1 MSTVHRHHIAVIGT
15 GYVGLTAGACLASL
29 GHRVVCADMDP
40 DKVERLTRGEIP
52 ILEESLPELVRE
64 GLDSGLLTFVLG
76 ADKAVRDAETVFVC
90 VGTPMSP
97 DGDLDMTAVDA
108 VADEIRDL
116 LPHGCAL
123 VTKSTV
129 PVGTAARLTRRL
141 DRPDV
146 AVVSNPEFLR
156 EGTSVHDFLHPD
168 RVVVGADDREAA
180 ERVAALYATLD
191 APMVITD
198 AASAELIK
206 YAANCF
212 LAVKLSYVNVI
223 AELCERVGADVG
235 QVATAM
241 GKDHRIGGAFLRPGP
256 GWGGSCLPKDT
267 RAMLRTAE
275 TADVDFQLLRA
286 AIDVNVHQ
294 RERIADKIARLCGT
308 DSATPLDGV
317 RIGVL
322 GLTFKAGTD
331 DMRDSPAV
339 ALAGE
344 LARLGAELVA
354 YDPVLTVG
362 GTPAAPVP
370 DVTVVD
376 DPYEAG
382 KGAACLV
389 LCTEWP
395 EFRDL
400 DWNLMAK
407 ALDRPLVVDTRNHL
421 DPEAL
426 RAAGI
431 AWHGVGVRPVTGL
444 AGDPV
449 TGTADSPVTEQR
461 PAAVPQPG

>member
-1 MSTVHRHHIAVIGT
+1 MRRHNIAVIGT

-40 DKVERLTRGEIP
+40 AKVERLSRGEVP
-52 ILEESLPELVRE
+52 ILEESLPELVRA

-76 ADKAVRDAETVFVC
+76 AGEAVRDAETVFVC
-90 VGTPMSP
+90 VGTPMSQ
-97 DGDLDMTAVDA
+97 DGNLDMTAVDA
-108 VADEIRDL
+108 VTDEIQDWLR
-116 LPHGCAL
+116 PGCVL

-141 DRPDV
+141 GRPDV
-146 AVVSNPEFLR
+146 QVVSNPEFLR

-168 RVVVGADDREAA
+168 RVVVGAESREAA
-180 ERVAALYATLD
+180 EHVAALYAKLD
-191 APMVITD
+191 APMMITD

-223 AELCERVGADVG
+223 AELCERVGADIG
-235 QVATAM
+235 QVATAL

-275 TADVDFQLLRA
+275 SADIDFRLLRA

-294 RERIADKIARLCGT
+294 RERITDKIARVCGT
-308 DSATPLDGV
+308 DSAAPLDGV
-317 RIGVL
+317 RLGVL

-331 DMRDSPAV
+331 DLRDSPAT
-339 ALAGE
+339 AIAQE
-344 LARLGAELVA
+344 LSRLGAELVA
-354 YDPVLTVG
+354 YDPALSTG
-362 GTPAAPVP
+362 NQPAEPVP
-370 DVTVVD
+370 GVTVVD
-376 DPYEAG
+376 DPYQAA
-382 KGAACLV
+382 KGAAGLV
-389 LCTEWP
+389 LFTEWP

-400 DWNLMAK
+400 DWGRMASV
-407 ALDRPLVVDTRNHL
+407 LDRALIVDTRNHL
-421 DPEAL
+421 DPESL

-431 AWHGVGVRPVTGL
+431 AWHGVGLRPVV
-444 AGDPV
+444 P
-449 TGTADSPVTEQR
+449 
-461 PAAVPQPG
+461 PAPEPR